1 MFFHSS
7 SIPTLRDIRHFKNK
21 TIALRSDK
29 FWWLGKSVLR
39 IFSEVLQNIS
49 RSSTKI
55 LSKWVHRQSFQ
66 KKNYSGSEKK
76 KVKKEIIPSFLQDC
90 FLLQTQS
97 QRAQMGFS
105 QDMQQREYS
114 NILLYKLFH
123 AVNFTWRSFINWK
136 CLKAFAVWNAVEKK
150 YTDVKV
156 CKTATKESKWRGHI
170 SLLAAV
176 CVHVNT
182 FLCLSLWGPFMDKKF
197 IST

>member
-1 MFFHSS
+1 MHWDLTSFGDLGNQYWESLVKSCKIYQEVQLKYCQNESTDKAFKRK
-7 SIPTLRDIRHFKNK
+7 ITLAEK
-21 TIALRSDK
+21 
-29 FWWLGKSVLR
+29 
-39 IFSEVLQNIS
+39 
-49 RSSTKI
+49 
-55 LSKWVHRQSFQ
+55 
-66 KKNYSGSEKK
+66 KK